1 MMKLRIVRGKAA
13 KIRVYTSIL
22 VFFLISLVIHLMFPL
37 FIAL

>member
-22 VFFLISLVIHLMFPL
+22 VFLLISWTFET
-37 FIAL
+37 